1 MSDETPRAREGTGQ
15 SYLQVCFNMN
25 FKNFVISQP
34 RALAMAT
41 LSRVGFVLCVASSAA
56 MSLQPRTAST
66 RRDTLLAGG
75 AAFLIGSAAFAEEPL
90 SPAQQK
96 IAAAKAAS
104 EAKLAERG
112 LKTPETKTLS
122 IGIPLG
128 GGSSTQD
135 YFAEANEL
143 KEKRLELE
151 EKIGNRKRT
160 KSQSAQIETLR
171 LMEKKARGQ
180 GQEAL
185 NRQAEIAAASEAEK
199 NAPPGL
205 EKIIGLR
212 LPF

>member
-1 MSDETPRAREGTGQ
+1 MMR
-15 SYLQVCFNMN
+15 
-25 FKNFVISQP
+25 I
-34 RALAMAT
+34 
-41 LSRVGFVLCVASSAA
+41 GFLFCVASSAA
-56 MSLQPRTAST
+56 MSFQPRTTSS
-66 RRDTLLAGG
+66 RRDTLLAGA
-75 AAFLIGSAAFAEEPL
+75 AAFLTTGSAAFAEETL

-104 EAKLAERG
+104 EAKLAGRG

-143 KEKRLELE
+143 KEKRQELE
-151 EKIGNRKRT
+151 EKIGNRKKT

-180 GQEAL
+180 AQEAL
-185 NRQAEIAAASEAEK
+185 NRQAEIAAAKEAEK

>member
-1 MSDETPRAREGTGQ
+1 MMRIGI
-15 SYLQVCFNMN
+15 LC
-25 FKNFVISQP
+25 
-34 RALAMAT
+34 
-41 LSRVGFVLCVASSAA
+41 CVASSAA
-56 MSLQPRTAST
+56 MRFQPRTASS
-66 RRDTLLAGG
+66 RRDTLLAGA
-75 AAFLIGSAAFAEEPL
+75 AAFLTTGSAAFAEETL

-104 EAKLAERG
+104 ESKLAGRG

-143 KEKRLELE
+143 KERRNELE
-151 EKIGNRKRT
+151 EKIGSRKRT

-180 GQEAL
+180 AQEAL
-185 NRQAEIAAASEAEK
+185 NRQAEIAAAKEAEK